1 MRWIVALALLALVT
15 PAAAQTFPERGRPIT
30 LIVPYTPGGGVDF
43 VARATATALERELG
57 VPVPVSNRPGGG
69 AQIGLASLVRSRP
82 DGHTLAIVVKPT
94 VLSHYLDP
102 SRNAGYTRASFAPIA
117 HLYSVG
123 YAIAV
128 PAASPHRDLRGFLDA
143 ARAAPETITIADAG
157 VMTAPHVMARQL
169 ERAAGVRFTAVHF
182 NGGAPAM
189 AALRGRHVDAMA
201 GGGSDFVPVLSSG
214 EIRLLAVTSDGEDPL
229 MPGVPSMRSLGVD
242 VLFSTATGIVAPA
255 GTPPA
260 AIATLEAA
268 LARIAASDAWR
279 QALLGYGITPDF
291 MGAERHAAF
300 WEAYDAAIGPVIL
313 DMIRN

>member
-1 MRWIVALALLALVT
+1 MRWLFAWAIMALASPVL
-15 PAAAQTFPERGRPIT
+15 AQTFPERGRPIT

-69 AQIGLASLVRSRP
+69 AQIGLSSLVRSRP

-94 VLSHYLDP
+94 VLSHYLDA
-102 SRNAGYTRASFAPIA
+102 SRNAGYTRTSFAPIA

-128 PAASPHRDLRGFLDA
+128 PTASPYRDLASFLAA
-143 ARAAPETITIADAG
+143 ARATPEGITVADAG

-189 AALRGRHVDAMA
+189 AALRGRHVDAMT
-201 GGGSDFVPVLSSG
+201 GGGSDFVPVLPAG
-214 EIRLLAVTSDGEDPL
+214 DIRLLAVTSEGADPL

-260 AIATLEAA
+260 TIATLEAA
-268 LARIAASDAWR
+268 LSRIAATDAWR
-279 QALLGYGITPDF
+279 TALLGYGITPSF
-291 MGAERHAAF
+291 LGAADYAAF

>member
-1 MRWIVALALLALVT
+1 MHWLLACALLLLAV
-15 PAAAQTFPERGRPIT
+15 PAPAQPFPERGRPIT

-69 AQIGLASLVRSRP
+69 AQIGLTSLVRSRP

-94 VLSHYLDP
+94 VLSHYLDA
-102 SRNAGYTRASFAPIA
+102 SRNAGYTRTSFAPIA

-128 PAASPHRDLRGFLDA
+128 PAASPYRDLRSFLAA
-143 ARAAPETITIADAG
+143 ARATPESITMADAG

-201 GGGSDFVPVLSSG
+201 GGGSDFVPVLPSG

-255 GTPPA
+255 GTPQA

-268 LARIAASDAWR
+268 MARIAASDSWR
-279 QALLGYGITPDF
+279 QALLGYGITPNY
-291 MGAERHAAF
+291 MGSAAYAAF
-300 WEAYDAAIGPVIL
+300 WEAYDAAIGPVIQ